1 MWAPQLN
8 VKLPFSQFSPK
19 EIHNIFSWVRFV
31 VVVGDDQCD
40 QIGQPF
46 KAAGNNYFAQIAH
59 ILGNIWKCYKIFKSS
74 SEISFGQLLYIDIWQ
89 LFTGHAV
96 GDDAN
101 AAKKF
106 RHLRR
111 SEFLQ
116 KIWLAPSGKPPWAT
130 GTTEQLQTPKAYT
143 YYRPL

>member
-1 MWAPQLN
+1 MWTPQLN
-8 VKLPFSQFSPK
+8 VKLPCLANLAQKKFITFSREYVS
-19 EIHNIFSWVRFV
+19 SWSLVMISVTGLGNLMYF
-31 VVVGDDQCD
+31 
-40 QIGQPF
+40 GQPF

-101 AAKKF
+101 TAKKF

-116 KIWLAPSGKPPWAT
+116 KI
-130 GTTEQLQTPKAYT
+130 
-143 YYRPL
+143 

>member
-19 EIHNIFSWVRFV
+19 EIRNIFSWVRFV

-59 ILGNIWKCYKIFKSS
+59 I
-74 SEISFGQLLYIDIWQ
+74 
-89 LFTGHAV
+89 
-96 GDDAN
+96 
-101 AAKKF
+101 F
-106 RHLRR
+106 RQYL
-111 SEFLQ
+111 EML
-116 KIWLAPSGKPPWAT
+116 
-130 GTTEQLQTPKAYT
+130 
-143 YYRPL
+143 